1 DHDELLHDAML
12 ANVRASVDQLRHGS
26 AILENLV
33 QNHGLQIVGA
43 EYSIETGQVDFLE
56 NSPEAS

>member
-1 DHDELLHDAML
+1 
-12 ANVRASVDQLRHGS
+12 VDQLYHGS

-33 QNHGLQIVGA
+33 QNDSLQILGA

-56 NSPEAS
+56 NAPKAG